1 MWKNI
6 EGFENYKINEIGEIV
21 HKCTNHTLKHSIN
34 EKGYH
39 KVLLQK
45 EGKKYKTGVHR
56 LVAKAFIPNPNN
68 YKEVNHIDENKD
80 NNYYKNLEWCNREQN
95 IAHSVKSGKFVI
107 TQVAQYDKNNQLI
120 KIFNSCS
127 EAERETGIPRTHIC
141 RCALGR
147 YGFKTAGG
155 YIWKSVKDIV

>member
-1 MWKNI
+1 MWKDI
-6 EGFENYKINEIGEIV
+6 EGFENYKINEDGEIV
-21 HKCTNHTLKHSIN
+21 HKLTNHTLKHSIN

-39 KVLLQK
+39 KVCLRK
-45 EGKKYKTGVHR
+45 GDKSYKTGVHR

-68 YKEVNHIDENKD
+68 YREVNHIDENKD
-80 NNYYKNLEWCNREQN
+80 NNNYKNLEWCNREQN
-95 IAHSVKSGKFVI
+95 ISHSIKSGKFII
-107 TQVAQYDKNNQLI
+107 TQVAQYDKNNNLI
-120 KIFNSCS
+120 KIFTSCS
-127 EAERETGIPRTHIC
+127 EAERETGISRTHIC

>member
-1 MWKNI
+1 MWKDI
-6 EGFENYKINEIGEIV
+6 EGFENYKINEDGEIV
-21 HKCTNHTLKHSIN
+21 HKRTNHILKHSIN

-39 KVLLQK
+39 KVSLQK
-45 EGKKYKTGVHR
+45 GDKKHKTGVHR

-68 YKEVNHIDENKD
+68 YREVNHIDENKD
-80 NNYYKNLEWCNREQN
+80 NNNYKNLEWCNREQN
-95 IAHSVKSGKFVI
+95 IAHSIKSGKFII

-120 KIFNSCS
+120 KIFTSCS

>member
-1 MWKNI
+1 MWKDI
-6 EGFENYKINEIGEIV
+6 EGFENYKINENGEIV
-21 HKCTNHTLKHSIN
+21 NKRTNHTLKHSIN

-39 KVLLQK
+39 KVILQK
-45 EGKKYKTGVHR
+45 DNKKHKTGVHR

-68 YKEVNHIDENKD
+68 YREVNHIDENKD
-80 NNYYKNLEWCNREQN
+80 NNNYKNLEWCNREQN
-95 IAHSVKSGKFVI
+95 IAHSIKSGKFII

-147 YGFKTAGG
+147 YGYKTAGG